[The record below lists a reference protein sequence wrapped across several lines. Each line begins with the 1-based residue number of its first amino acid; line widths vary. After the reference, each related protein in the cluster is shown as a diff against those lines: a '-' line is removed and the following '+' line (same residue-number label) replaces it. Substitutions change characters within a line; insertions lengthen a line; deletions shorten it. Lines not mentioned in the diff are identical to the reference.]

1 MDTVLGLIGLAIYIV
16 GIISLA
22 AAVTWGVVKI
32 SPSKSQKELEA
43 RQQKA
48 KDAAA

>member
-1 MDTVLGLIGLAIYIV
+1 METVLGLIGLALYIV
-16 GIISLA
+16 VIVGLA
-22 AAVTWGVVKI
+22 AVVTWGVVKI
-32 SPSKSQKELEA
+32 SPSKSQKQLEA